1 MGIDVHKNVSMVR
14 YFLHTPIHVQ
24 FTIYYLF
31 AEAHQAKASSNLLAE
46 AHQTVNQK
54 KYRIN

>member
-1 MGIDVHKNVSMVR
+1 MVR

-31 AEAHQAKASSNLLAE
+31 AEAHQVKASSYLLAE
-46 AHQTVNQK
+46 AHQKVNQK